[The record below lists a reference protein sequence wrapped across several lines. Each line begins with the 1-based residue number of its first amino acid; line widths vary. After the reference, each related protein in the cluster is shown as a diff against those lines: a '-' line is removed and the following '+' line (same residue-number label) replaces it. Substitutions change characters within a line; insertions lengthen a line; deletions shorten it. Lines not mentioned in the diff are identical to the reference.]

1 MQRRTLLLLSGAAV
15 VVVGGALLIPNDDTV
30 PPTDGGALAF
40 PGLAQ
45 RLQSAAKIEATRH
58 DGALAITRRGETW
71 VLPAKGGY
79 PVRQEKVRELL
90 TGLTELRLTEART
103 TDPALFD
110 RLGVDDPTKDG
121 STATLLRV
129 LDAQGAPIAE
139 LIIGRRRVRTQ
150 GNVPESAFVR
160 RPGDNQ
166 AWLAE
171 GRVPVDSDPQLWLD
185 RDIANLPRERVR
197 RVAVSRTGESPL
209 VLTRGEGPD
218 GKLEVTEP
226 TEHPPLDETNLDE
239 VGRAF
244 EFLTFIDVRP
254 EADIPGEPLG
264 EGRFE
269 LTDNLAITVK
279 PRKDGET
286 LWIAIAAEGD
296 DEAARF
302 NARWRGWAYQVGP
315 WKEKAFVPR
324 IADLRR
330 EETPAPAAPAADDD
344 ADAPPTAGTAAAPAT
359 PEAPAAPAAPA
370 ETPRQQ

>member
-15 VVVGGALLIPNDDTV
+15 VVVGGALLIPNDDTA
-30 PPTDGGALAF
+30 PPPAESGTLVF

-45 RLQSAAKIEATRH
+45 RLQAAAKIEATRH
-58 DGALAITRRGETW
+58 DGSLEIARRGETW
-71 VLPAKGGY
+71 VLPSKGGY

-90 TGLTELRLTEART
+90 TGLTELRLVEPRT
-103 TDPALFD
+103 SDPALYD
-110 RLGVDDPTKDG
+110 RLGLEDPTKDG

-129 LDAQGAPIAE
+129 LDAQGGVIAE
-139 LIIGRRRVRTQ
+139 LVIGRRRVRTQ
-150 GNVPESAFVR
+150 GNVPESAFIR
-160 RPGDNQ
+160 RPGQ
-166 AWLAE
+166 AQTWLAE
-171 GRVPVDSDPQLWLD
+171 GRIPVDSDPQLWLD
-185 RDIANLPRERVR
+185 RDIANIARERVR
-197 RVAVSRTGESPL
+197 HVAVNRAGEPPL
-209 VLTRGEGPD
+209 VLVRGEGPD

-226 TEHPPLDETNLDE
+226 AEHPPLEETNLDE

-254 EADIPGEPLG
+254 EAEIPGELLG

-279 PRKDGET
+279 PRKDGEN
-286 LWIAIAAEGD
+286 LWITIAAEGD

-324 IADLRR
+324 IADLRA
-330 EETPAPAAPAADDD
+330 EERPAPAAGAADDTPDAPAAPAS
-344 ADAPPTAGTAAAPAT
+344 
-359 PEAPAAPAAPA
+359 PEAPAAPDAPPA
-370 ETPRQQ
+370 RQP